1 VTPLSRWN
9 YNSSGLVAEDL
20 LPQRLAVLSVAAS
33 FPTGS
38 AFVIDLN
45 FASMTYLNRIGQNNA
60 LLYSLVPGDN
70 THLNV
75 PGGLVFGNMVSGLVV
90 QEVKSQ
96 HGYGIWGYTHPNSTI
111 WNAIVKGEF
120 IWPGV

>member
-1 VTPLSRWN
+1 MIQ
-9 YNSSGLVAEDL
+9 DL

-33 FPTGS
+33 FPAGS

-45 FASMTYLNRIGQNNA
+45 FASETYLNRIGQNNA
-60 LLYSLVPGDN
+60 ILYNLVPGDN

-90 QEVKSQ
+90 QEVGNA
-96 HGYGIWGYTHPNSTI
+96 HGYDISRYTYPDATI
-111 WNAIVKGEF
+111 WEAIVKGEF

>member
-1 VTPLSRWN
+1 VI
-9 YNSSGLVAEDL
+9 EDL

-33 FPTGS
+33 FAPGT

-45 FASMTYLNRIGQNNA
+45 FASETYLDRIGQNNA
-60 LLYSLVPGDN
+60 VLYNLVPMDD

-96 HGYGIWGYTHPNSTI
+96 HGYDIGEYTYPNSTI
-111 WNAIVKGEF
+111 WDAIVKGQF
-120 IWPGV
+120 IWPDV